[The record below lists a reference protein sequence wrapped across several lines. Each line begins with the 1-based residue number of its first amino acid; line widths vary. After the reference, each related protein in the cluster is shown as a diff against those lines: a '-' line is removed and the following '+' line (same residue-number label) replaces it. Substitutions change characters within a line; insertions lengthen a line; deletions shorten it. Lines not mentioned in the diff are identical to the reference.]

1 MFLIGIVSSLVA
13 SALVG
18 IFVLLTG
25 SFDNTDWKILGTTLA
40 VGIFSIT
47 SLANLRTFD
56 SDKGLFRSYS
66 AASIIISI
74 AAFCL
79 VTGLIWSESTSDIIG
94 KFTATFAVLA
104 VSSAHA
110 SMLLPLRNRGA
121 NQKTVVTATLMFIAA
136 VAAMIIYLV
145 WAADTD
151 VGDLYYRTLGV
162 FAILDVLGTIIA
174 PILARL
180 APKTPIAPV

>member
-1 MFLIGIVSSLVA
+1 
-13 SALVG
+13 
-18 IFVLLTG
+18 
-25 SFDNTDWKILGTTLA
+25 
-40 VGIFSIT
+40 
-47 SLANLRTFD
+47 
-56 SDKGLFRSYS
+56 
-66 AASIIISI
+66 
-74 AAFCL
+74 
-79 VTGLIWSESTSDIIG
+79 
-94 KFTATFAVLA
+94 
-104 VSSAHA
+104 
-110 SMLLPLRNRGA
+110 MLLPLRNRGA